1 MDAKWFHFIW
11 IGRSKW
17 PNVYIRKKKL
27 TMENIFETESVECCF
42 FSLSLFL
49 SLFFFFLK
57 IARLSIDG
65 ETMGTNI
72 HYPRIS
78 GLSTDCFDATFHFES
93 EQRIRYEMRCDA
105 MWCTYKIRLTN
116 VSSNPASVQTLAH
129 FKLII
134 SHFISSKHIIEISL
148 LVRESVCGF
157 YIFAHHL
164 KSNCLECAMPLM
176 SWNHCPS

>member
-1 MDAKWFHFIW
+1 MPSDFI
-11 IGRSKW
+11 SFELAD
-17 PNVYIRKKKL
+17 PNDRTCTFGKRNWRWKIYSRQNQLNAV
-27 TMENIFETESVECCF
+27 F
-42 FSLSLFL
+42 FRCLSSSHSFFL
-49 SLFFFFLK
+49 LK

-72 HYPRIS
+72 HYLRIS

-93 EQRIRYEMRCDA
+93 EQRIRYDTRCYA

-116 VSSNPASVQTLAH
+116 VSSNPASVRTLAH